1 MRSVSSNSRS
11 AWSYATRS
19 AYIAGSRTTAFTSLV
34 RARSSANESFLSET
48 TRTIQGPTSA
58 SSRSS
63 WRLVPRPEASTATRA
78 FTPARYGPAVTR
90 VKHERLN
97 PNARIWAVPVDE
109 KSTKSGDRCD
119 LHPAS
124 PSVAEC
130 QSCGRP
136 LCLACAVPVRG
147 RVLGVE
153 CLEAA
158 LGPGLPAEVLPARE
172 RWTVPWTIVGLA
184 FAVAVGATLLPWTRF
199 GEGSHPL
206 GAWGRTAQ
214 WSVLA
219 AIAAALGLSV
229 WLMMRGRRIRPHH
242 PWAIVECLLG
252 AAVTVGATL
261 STLRPPAFTRPWLGP
276 WIALPAGLL
285 ACAAALFTMARARE
299 PHPPRD

>member
-58 SSRSS
+58 SSRSA

-136 LCLACAVPVRG
+136 LCLPCAVPVRG

-158 LGPGLPAEVLPARE
+158 LGPDSTVVGPRRDRRRARS
-172 RWTVPWTIVGLA
+172 VGLA
-184 FAVAVGATLLPWTRF
+184 DDARKTHPSPSPLGDRGVSARGGGDRRRNPEHASPSRVHAAVA
-199 GEGSHPL
+199 
-206 GAWGRTAQ
+206 
-214 WSVLA
+214 
-219 AIAAALGLSV
+219 
-229 WLMMRGRRIRPHH
+229 RP
-242 PWAIVECLLG
+242 VD
-252 AAVTVGATL
+252 
-261 STLRPPAFTRPWLGP
+261 RPPRGDP
-276 WIALPAGLL
+276 GLRGSPVHDGSG
-285 ACAAALFTMARARE
+285 ARAA
-299 PHPPRD
+299 PAA

>member
-58 SSRSS
+58 SSRSA

-206 GAWGRTAQ
+206 GA
-214 WSVLA
+214 
-219 AIAAALGLSV
+219 
-229 WLMMRGRRIRPHH
+229 
-242 PWAIVECLLG
+242 
-252 AAVTVGATL
+252 AVTVGATL

-276 WIALPAGLL
+276 WIALPAGIL